1 MATFRYTAL
10 SDGTPSSGTIEASDR
25 SDALRLLAAR
35 GEIVTDLTSA
45 ESESKAKR
53 RSKARSGPS
62 LSKAELAAF
71 VRDLAT
77 AIDAGLPLMQALS
90 VMQKQAADKRQSAIL
105 AHLIEKVE
113 AGESLWAA
121 AQSWGAPFDDMVVG
135 MMRAADASGRM
146 NEVLMQLADL
156 LDRSVELRREVAGAT
171 IYPSMVFALLVA
183 SVAVFVTF
191 VVPGLIDPLIGMDG
205 FEIPGPTKLLLAI
218 ADFVS
223 NWWLILTIGSI
234 AAVFGFRTWVSVPAN
249 RLLMDRL
256 LLQVPLLGKLQ
267 RVTGEGGSDGDV
279 RGFAVTDFSDQN
291 HIRVLTQDGAES
303 GGKGQATFGVHWH
316 LVDPGEFIFHRVFNG
331 DDLFAGVVQLGQTR
345 IQRGRLTRTGWPS
358 HKDHA
363 VWLGNH
369 PIHGVTVVLGHAQAL
384 EIKRQR
390 TLVQDPHHHGLSVQ
404 GGDG

>member
-10 SDGTPSSGTIEASDR
+10 SDGAPSNGTIEANDR

-35 GEIVTDLTSA
+35 GEIVTELART
-45 ESESKAKR
+45 EGESKSKKKA
-53 RSKARSGPS
+53 KARSGPS
-62 LSKAELAAF
+62 LNKAELAAF

-90 VMQKQAADKRQSAIL
+90 VMRKQASDKRQAAIL
-105 AHLIEKVE
+105 AHLVEKVE

-191 VVPGLIDPLIGMDG
+191 VVPGLIDPLVGMDG

-223 NWWLILTIGSI
+223 NWWLVLTIGTI
-234 AAVFGFRTWVSVPAN
+234 AAVFGFRTWASVPAN
-249 RLLMDRL
+249 RLVMDRL
-256 LLQVPLLGKLQ
+256 LLQVQLLGKLQ
-267 RVTGEGGSDGDV
+267 RDVAAARFARTLGTLAASGLPILDALKITRGTMGNAALSQAIEATETEVTAGRPIAAPLESSGFFPALLIQVIGLGERTGRLDGMLLHAADAFDRQVGITIKVVTKALPPILLVFMSAIGGFV
-279 RGFAVTDFSDQN
+279 LAAVLLPMLS
-291 HIRVLTQDGAES
+291 
-303 GGKGQATFGVHWH
+303 
-316 LVDPGEFIFHRVFNG
+316 
-331 DDLFAGVVQLGQTR
+331 LGQS
-345 IQRGRLTRTGWPS
+345 IQ
-358 HKDHA
+358 
-363 VWLGNH
+363 
-369 PIHGVTVVLGHAQAL
+369 
-384 EIKRQR
+384 
-390 TLVQDPHHHGLSVQ
+390 
-404 GGDG
+404 